1 MCRDSL
7 YSQRVAWLGGIS
19 SRCGLDP
26 SRAEAGRRKSW
37 NGAALIPLSVLEL
50 RVFNSIGVSVGALL
64 LWDEVAP
71 RGDWNA
77 DALSVRNFVHPT
89 SFKAVRSD
97 PPNYYLRLQKAS
109 LILETID

>member
-1 MCRDSL
+1 MRTR
-7 YSQRVAWLGGIS
+7 SQPSGGRS
-19 SRCGLDP
+19 QKKLEWRGVDT
-26 SRAEAGRRKSW
+26 
-37 NGAALIPLSVLEL
+37 LSVLEL

-109 LILETID
+109 LILETIDSGINR